1 MMSLS
6 CYSGAG
12 RQERN
17 SGLHT
22 NFLSQAKMGMKYE
35 YEYHLFHSNSITE
48 NVVTMTF
55 FFTTSMFSAIQII
68 ILVHFPFIN
77 F

>member
-6 CYSGAG
+6 CYLGTG

-22 NFLSQAKMGMKYE
+22 NFLSQAKRKMKYE
-35 YEYHLFHSNSITE
+35 YEYHLFSLKFYHWECSNNDFLLYDFHVLCYS
-48 NVVTMTF
+48 NNY
-55 FFTTSMFSAIQII
+55 FSS
-68 ILVHFPFIN
+68 FPLH
-77 F
+77 